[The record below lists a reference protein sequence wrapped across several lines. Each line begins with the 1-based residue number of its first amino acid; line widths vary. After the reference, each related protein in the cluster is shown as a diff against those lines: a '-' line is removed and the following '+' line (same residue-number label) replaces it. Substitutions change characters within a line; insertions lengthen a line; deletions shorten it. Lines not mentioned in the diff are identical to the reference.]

1 MEQVSPKFG
10 FWNLVTFVPLLMNF
24 FTSHPKTL
32 RNFQKYH
39 QKENIFYLALAIL
52 FGYLHYSI
60 TIIPLL
66 RMQCTFCNNSNNNRH
81 FPLSASYLVGRI
93 VDFNVECKVNTKSRL
108 FFIILNGCKL
118 VKGCQ
123 VKFHLDLTKVTLP
136 TYYKFCP
143 PLFVELTF
151 FYSITHGHVRA
162 EILMIHIELIYGKK
176 IHVFTGFQLIVYTEI

>member
-1 MEQVSPKFG
+1 MESVSPEFC

-24 FTSHPKTL
+24 FTCHPKTL

-39 QKENIFYLALAIL
+39 LKENIFYLALAIL

-81 FPLSASYLVGRI
+81 FPLSASYLVGRV

-118 VKGCQ
+118 VKGARFT
-123 VKFHLDLTKVTLP
+123 VILDLTKVTLP
-136 TYYKFCP
+136 TYYEFKWKCAQN
-143 PLFVELTF
+143 FVHPCLL
-151 FYSITHGHVRA
+151 S
-162 EILMIHIELIYGKK
+162 
-176 IHVFTGFQLIVYTEI
+176 

>member
-1 MEQVSPKFG
+1 MESVSPEFC

-24 FTSHPKTL
+24 FTCHPKTL

-81 FPLSASYLVGRI
+81 FPLSASYLVGRV
-93 VDFNVECKVNTKSRL
+93 VDFNVECKVNTHGRRSRL
-108 FFIILNGCKL
+108 KSTSATSRPQSLFFGYNYLEAN
-118 VKGCQ
+118 
-123 VKFHLDLTKVTLP
+123 
-136 TYYKFCP
+136 
-143 PLFVELTF
+143 
-151 FYSITHGHVRA
+151 FYSIASR
-162 EILMIHIELIYGKK
+162 
-176 IHVFTGFQLIVYTEI
+176 